1 MVVITAR
8 PLDLLIVASFGCF
21 FVIAVTID
29 ILQASL
35 TEDITADAVSDRTWP
50 PEWIRRSFLW
60 WCTEVDTLV
69 EANPLWYRAL
79 ALTSPFLYAP
89 FYVLAIYAFINEREW
104 IKIPGL
110 CWSWGL
116 ILVMFPTFA
125 EQLAGEHATKHV
137 GLFLVAY
144 LPYVVFP
151 LLFAARLAI
160 PSTVFSPDSSLVK
173 KRS

>member
-1 MVVITAR
+1 MRHFTSWQSTPLSTNGNGLRFLVSGYIFGHILHVPVTA
-8 PLDLLIVASFGCF
+8 IVALDF
-21 FVIAVTID
+21 FHDYST
-29 ILQASL
+29 
-35 TEDITADAVSDRTWP
+35 
-50 PEWIRRSFLW
+50 
-60 WCTEVDTLV
+60 
-69 EANPLWYRAL
+69 
-79 ALTSPFLYAP
+79 PF
-89 FYVLAIYAFINEREW
+89 VCI
-104 IKIPGL
+104 GL